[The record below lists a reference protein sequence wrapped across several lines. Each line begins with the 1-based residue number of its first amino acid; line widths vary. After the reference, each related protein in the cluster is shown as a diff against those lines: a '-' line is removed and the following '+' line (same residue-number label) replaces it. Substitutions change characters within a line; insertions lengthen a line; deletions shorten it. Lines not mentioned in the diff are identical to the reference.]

1 MTNLRRHW
9 YLIIFESDTPAGK
22 LFDVLLLISIL
33 LSLLVVSLETVPEL
47 RSAYQM
53 ELRAAEW
60 AFTALF
66 TLEYL
71 ARLWTSPH
79 PRRYAKS
86 FYGVVDLLSILPT
99 YLSLV
104 LVGSQYFLILR
115 SLRLLRVFR
124 VLKLTHFVSEGQV
137 LSNALWASRH
147 KILVFLLVVFTAVML
162 SGTLMYWIE
171 GESNGFKSI
180 PTSMYWAIVTL
191 TTVGYGDI
199 SPQTPLGQ
207 FIASCIMV
215 LGYGII
221 AVPTGIVTAEL
232 AKPTQAPACKNC
244 GRTGIPSGAA
254 YCPHCGTAQ

>member
-1 MTNLRRHW
+1 MTNLRKRW

-22 LFDVLLLISIL
+22 RFDVLLLISIL

-47 RSAYQM
+47 RAAYQF
-53 ELRAAEW
+53 ELRLAEW
-60 AFTALF
+60 VFTALF

-71 ARLWTSPH
+71 ARLWTSPRPKH
-79 PRRYAKS
+79 YAKS
-86 FYGVVDLLSILPT
+86 FYGVVDLLSIVPT

-104 LVGSQYFLILR
+104 LAGSQYFLILR

-137 LSNALWASRH
+137 LSNALWASRR
-147 KILVFLLVVFTAVML
+147 KILVFLLVVFTAVLL

-171 GESNGFKSI
+171 GEANGFKSI

-232 AKPTQAPACKNC
+232 AKPAATSTCNHC
-244 GRTGIPSGAA
+244 GRTGIPSDSN
-254 YCPHCGTAQ
+254 YCPQCGTAQ